1 MCCQGNAPGPG
12 PGPVTPPPAGPPI
25 AGTFLNFQNPLVFT
39 DINAL
44 LCSLLNFFQAL
55 IVVLA
60 LIFIIVGAFLY
71 ITSGGDESRLTLGK
85 KSILGALIGL
95 AIGIAAPMLLRE
107 VANLLGWN
115 AFAACAG
122 FGSTL
127 TLIQT
132 ATNVLNFLLSVIGVA
147 ALVMLVVGAFM
158 YLTAAGDESRI
169 DTGKS
174 IVKYSVI
181 GIAVA
186 LAALVLVRQV
196 ASFF

>member
-1 MCCQGNAPGPG
+1 MCCQGAAPGPG

-25 AGTFLNFQNPLVFT
+25 VGTFLNFQNPLVFT

-44 LCSLLNFFQAL
+44 VCAVLNFFQAL
-55 IVVLA
+55 IVVLS

-95 AIGIAAPMLLRE
+95 AIGVAAPMLLRE
-107 VANLLGWN
+107 VANLLGWS
-115 AFAACAG
+115 AFSACAG

-132 ATNVLNFLLSVIGVA
+132 ATNVLNFLLSVIGVI

-174 IVKYSVI
+174 IVKYAVI

>member
-1 MCCQGNAPGPG
+1 M
-12 PGPVTPPPAGPPI
+12 TPPSFG
-25 AGTFLNFQNPLVFT
+25 NPLVFT

-44 LCSLLNFFQAL
+44 ICAILNFFQGL

-60 LIFIIVGAFLY
+60 LIFIIVGAFFY
-71 ITSGGDESRLTLGK
+71 ITSGGDEGRLTLAK

-95 AIGIAAPMLLRE
+95 AIGIAAPMFLRE
-107 VANLLGWN
+107 VANLLGWS
-115 AFAACAG
+115 AFAACSG

-127 TLIQT
+127 TLIQV
-132 ATNVLNFLLSVIGVA
+132 ATKILNFLLSVIGVA
-147 ALVMLVVGAFM
+147 ALIMLVVGAFM

-174 IVKYSVI
+174 IVKYSII

-196 ASFF
+196 AGFF

>member
-1 MCCQGNAPGPG
+1 MGSMLN
-12 PGPVTPPPAGPPI
+12 
-25 AGTFLNFQNPLVFT
+25 FLNPLIFT

-44 LCSLLNFFQAL
+44 LCAILNFFQGL
-55 IVVLA
+55 IVVLS
-60 LIFIIVGAFLY
+60 LIFIVVGAFLY
-71 ITSGGDESRLTLGK
+71 ITSGGDEGRLTLGK
-85 KSILGALIGL
+85 KSVLGALIGL

-107 VANLLGWN
+107 VANLLGWS
-115 AFAACAG
+115 AFSACAG

-127 TLIQT
+127 TLIET
-132 ATNVLNFLLSVIGVA
+132 ATNVLNFLLSVIGIA
-147 ALVMLVVGAFM
+147 ALIMLVVGSFM

-174 IVKYSVI
+174 IVKYSIV

-196 ASFF
+196 AGFF

>member
-12 PGPVTPPPAGPPI
+12 PGPVLPPPGPPI
-25 AGTFLNFQNPLVFT
+25 AGTFLNFQNPLIFT